1 MAIIKLLPTKDAS
14 IYSYLPDKNTGL
26 DEILDVGIN
35 QYEDSVTRSLI
46 SFDSSMIASK
56 KANITGSYY
65 ENMKIYFCNGH
76 TLPSEYSIQLKELV
90 DNNWSNGIDKLTNGN
105 SDTSGITWKKYSASY
120 LPTERLITENQFTI
134 YSDKDIN
141 FNLSGSTT
149 YSYSVQIKND
159 LTINSGSTYLLNLYS
174 KDTHTI
180 YQPYYELRY
189 DDSTYLSSLS
199 GSIVATEPYVT
210 LSSNPFKLYQGHK
223 YRINVSCR
231 EKYPTRTFQKVSQYN
246 VKKYLPST
254 SYYAIRDLKADF
266 YVIDFDTNYT
276 KISLDANGNFFMFDT
291 TNLQTNRFY
300 TIDIKTI
307 VNGNEYIFKDDLYFK
322 IND

>member
-35 QYEDSVTRSLI
+35 QIENSVTRSLI
-46 SFDSSMIASK
+46 SFDSSAIALK

-76 TLPSEYSIQLKELV
+76 TLPSEYSLQLKELS
-90 DNNWSNGIDKLTNGN
+90 NNSWSNGIDKLTNGN
-105 SDTSGITWKKYSASY
+105 NDTTGITWNKYSASY
-120 LPTERLITENQFTI
+120 LSTERLISENTYTI

-149 YSYSVQIKND
+149 YSYSLQIKND
-159 LTINSGSTYLLNLYS
+159 LTIKSGSTYLLNLYS

-189 DDSTYLSSLS
+189 DDSTYLNSLS
-199 GSIVATEPYVT
+199 GSVITTEPYVT
-210 LSSNPFKLYQGHK
+210 LASNPFKLYQGHK

-254 SYYAIRDLKADF
+254 TYYAIRDLKADF

-276 KISLDANGNFFMFDT
+276 KVSLDSSGNFFMFDT
-291 TNLQTNRFY
+291 TNFQTNRFY